1 MRKHML
7 KRQSMGKVYQAA
19 AVKEYV
25 MLEPLIVF
33 LFGLI
38 IGSFCNV
45 VIYRLPQGK
54 SVVAPGSQCRSCG
67 NSIRP
72 WDNIPLLSYFLLNGR
87 CRFCREFIAAR
98 YPAVEF
104 ISGMLFVLLWMK
116 LGFSLPFVSYAL
128 LTSALLTVALIDFDH
143 KIIPNIITLP
153 GIAVGLSLS
162 IWVLPVAPL
171 ASLLGLLVGSTLFY
185 LIALVSKGGMGGGD
199 IKLIAMI
206 GAFLGWQ
213 GALFT
218 IFSGALLGS
227 LVGMVL
233 ILLGKKGRKDK
244 VPFGPFLSCGAILFI
259 LSGDNLI
266 HWYLN
271 LLS

>member
-1 MRKHML
+1 
-7 KRQSMGKVYQAA
+7 
-19 AVKEYV
+19 
-25 MLEPLIVF
+25 MLEPLSVF
-33 LFGLI
+33 VFGLI
-38 IGSFCNV
+38 VGSFCNV

-54 SVVAPGSQCRSCG
+54 SIVTPGSQCRSCG
-67 NSIRP
+67 HSVRP
-72 WDNIPLLSYFLLNGR
+72 WDNIPLLSYFLLKGQ
-87 CRFCREFIAAR
+87 CRFCKEPISAR
-98 YPAVEF
+98 YPVVEF
-104 ISGMLFVLLWMK
+104 ISGILFVCLYFK
-116 LGFSLPFVSYAL
+116 FGFSLLFAVYSL
-128 LTSALLTVALIDFDH
+128 ITSALLIVALIDFDH

-153 GIAVGLSLS
+153 GMVIGLSLS
-162 IWVLPVAPL
+162 PWALPITPL
-171 ASLLGLLVGSTLFY
+171 GSLLGLLIGGTLFY

-227 LVGMVL
+227 LVGVML
-233 ILLGKKGRKDK
+233 MLLGRKGRKDK
-244 VPFGPFLSCGAILFI
+244 VPFGPFLSGGAMLFM
-259 LSGDNLI
+259 LSGDALI

>member
-1 MRKHML
+1 MIDSFL
-7 KRQSMGKVYQAA
+7 
-19 AVKEYV
+19 
-25 MLEPLIVF
+25 VF

-45 VIYRLPQGK
+45 VIYRLPEGK
-54 SVVAPGSQCRSCG
+54 SIVRPGSHCRSCAAP
-67 NSIRP
+67 IHA
-72 WDNIPLLSYFLLNGR
+72 WDNIPMLSYLILKGR
-87 CRFCREFIAAR
+87 CRSCNELISLR
-98 YPAVEF
+98 YLCVELA
-104 ISGMLFVLLWMK
+104 SGVLYVLLWMK
-116 LGFSLPFVSYAL
+116 FGTTILFAVYAL
-128 LTSALLTVALIDFDH
+128 FTSSLLIISLIDLDH
-143 KIIPNIITLP
+143 KIIPNIISLP
-153 GIAVGLSLS
+153 GIAIGLCLSLWALPITPPAS
-162 IWVLPVAPL
+162 VLGIL
-171 ASLLGLLVGSTLFY
+171 IGGSFFY

-227 LVGMVL
+227 LVGVILM
-233 ILLGKKGRKDK
+233 LLGKKGRKDK
-244 VPFGPFLSCGAILFI
+244 VPFGPFLSGGAIIYI
-259 LSGDNLI
+259 LCGDDLI

>member
-1 MRKHML
+1 
-7 KRQSMGKVYQAA
+7 V
-19 AVKEYV
+19 
-25 MLEPLIVF
+25 LEPLTIF
-33 LFGLI
+33 IFGLI

-45 VIYRLPQGK
+45 VINRLPQGK
-54 SVVAPGSQCRSCG
+54 SIISPGSRCPSCATP
-67 NSIRP
+67 IRP
-72 WDNIPLLSYFLLNGR
+72 WDNIPVVSYLLLRGS
-87 CRFCREFIAAR
+87 CRACKESISLR

-104 ISGMLFVLLWMK
+104 LSAVLSVLLWSK
-116 LGFSLPFVSYAL
+116 FGLSITFSVYAA
-128 LTSALLTVALIDFDH
+128 LTSSLLTVAVIDYDH

-153 GIAVGLSLS
+153 GIIIGLGLSL
-162 IWVLPVAPL
+162 WALPITPL
-171 ASLLGLLVGSTLFY
+171 ASLLGILLGGAFFY
-185 LIALVSKGGMGGGD
+185 LIALVSRGGMGGGD

-227 LVGMVL
+227 LVGVTLM
-233 ILLGKKGRKDK
+233 LLGRKGRKDK
-244 VPFGPFLSCGAILFI
+244 VPFGPFLSAGAILFM
-259 LSGDNLI
+259 LYGDDLI